1 MMILLLFFALLFHV
15 NVTVSHYGLTNLAY
29 SKKISLSSV
38 YSSHSYPGSKAVN
51 GLLTDFT
58 ATSAEKFPW
67 MVMDLGGS
75 FEIHEIEV
83 FARYHCCGK
92 FFH

>member
-1 MMILLLFFALLFHV
+1 MMILLLFFGLLFHV

-29 SKKISLSSV
+29 SKKISLSSM
-38 YSSHSYPGSKAVN
+38 YSSHSYPGSNAVN
-51 GLLTDFT
+51 GRLTDFT

-67 MVMDLGGS
+67 MVIDLGGS
-75 FEIHEIEV
+75 FAIHEIEV
-83 FARYHCCGK
+83 FARYYCCGK